1 VADQGDREARGRE
14 GREAQGRGRG
24 SDEDLFQDF
33 DEYFAPLEEG
43 DWSEEEQ
50 GPGRSAAEVGEAS
63 DAAPPGDA
71 GREPEET
78 EQMPEG
84 TEPPIVEPADFD
96 VDIPDPEEL
105 VADLPA
111 EPEPPEPP
119 PGAVTPPEEEGEPGP
134 EVIEAAFDRAE
145 AELGTEAPGEE
156 GAVVGGARDSG
167 DPEEGGEVTPGP
179 VVGGRAS
186 TGEDLSVEDLRAA
199 PPQYADLP
207 GPEDEA
213 ARVDEEPAAV
223 PPEGED
229 LGDVSL
235 EDLERLEEEEP
246 VLAEEATFESLE
258 GLPAAPELETELEE
272 LEAPG
277 AVEPPE
283 EEAVEAAA
291 EHFAE
296 GVRSHPE
303 DVERELLADLEAP
316 SDESVTIDAAGVG
329 TPLEEGGPTWE
340 EGPATTIREEE
351 EAAAAPPGVPPGRNL
366 VAAFV
371 TGVALAV
378 AVIVLLAIGR
388 GAFAV
393 FASIVILLGQGEFY
407 AVLHAR
413 GYQPATLLGL
423 VAGAFTLAGAYLFG
437 EIAIPFGVF
446 LATALTVPWYMAA
459 QPKAREGTVMNA
471 GVTLLGV
478 VYVPVLA
485 AFALLP
491 LRFEDSGTNVFLT
504 VVGLTILYDICAYAI
519 GSLWGNRPLAPTVSP
534 QKSWEGAIGATLVL
548 LLVALAIVPT
558 IDPFTPAMAIGLAL
572 VIAVAA
578 PLGDLVE
585 SAIKRDLG
593 VKDMSTLLPGHG
605 GILDRI
611 DAILFAA
618 PAAYYFLRL
627 AF

>member
-1 VADQGDREARGRE
+1 VADDRGR
-14 GREAQGRGRG
+14 R

-33 DEYFAPLEEG
+33 DQYFAPLEEG
-43 DWSEEEQ
+43 EWPEEERQ
-50 GPGRSAAEVGEAS
+50 DRAPGETAPEGAAPEESGEPEAEEPGQEAEV
-63 DAAPPGDA
+63 
-71 GREPEET
+71 PE
-78 EQMPEG
+78 
-84 TEPPIVEPADFD
+84 VEPSDFD
-96 VDIPDPEEL
+96 LDIPDPDEL
-105 VADLPA
+105 VAELPA
-111 EPEPPEPP
+111 EPEAPEPP
-119 PGAVTPPEEEGEPGP
+119 PGAVVPPEAAEEEGL
-134 EVIEAAFDRAE
+134 EAAFDRAE
-145 AELGTEAPGEE
+145 AELEGGGTEPPTAEEAWVAEEASAPSEAE
-156 GAVVGGARDSG
+156 APSA
-167 DPEEGGEVTPGP
+167 
-179 VVGGRAS
+179 
-186 TGEDLSVEDLRAA
+186 EDLSVDDLRTP

-207 GPEDEA
+207 RPEEEA
-213 ARVDEEPAAV
+213 VAESPVEPAVTEEP
-223 PPEGED
+223 GE
-229 LGDVSL
+229 LSL
-235 EDLERLEEEEP
+235 EDLEQLDEEEP

-258 GLPAAPELETELEE
+258 GLPAAEEFEEPEVT
-272 LEAPG
+272 
-277 AVEPPE
+277 EPPA

-316 SDESVTIDAAGVG
+316 SDETVRIDAAGAAI
-329 TPLEEGGPTWE
+329 PAPEDAEGGPTWE
-340 EGPATTIREEE
+340 EGPATAIEEE
-351 EAAAAPPGVPPGRNL
+351 EPAAEAAAPTPAGRNM

-388 GAFAV
+388 GPFAV

-423 VAGAFTLAGAYLFG
+423 VAGVFTLAGAYLKG
-437 EIAIPFGVF
+437 EVAIPFGLF
-446 LATALTVPWYMAA
+446 LAATLTVLWYMAA
-459 QPKAREGTVMNA
+459 QPKARQGTVMNA

-478 VYVPVLA
+478 VYVPFLA
-485 AFALLP
+485 SFALL
-491 LRFEDSGTNVFLT
+491 LLNLGDQGTDIFLT
-504 VVGLTILYDICAYAI
+504 VIGLTILYDICAYAI
-519 GSLWGNRPLAPTVSP
+519 GTLWGNRPLAPTVSP

-558 IDPFTPAMAIGLAL
+558 IDPFDPAKAIGLAL
-572 VIAVAA
+572 IISIAA

-627 AF
+627 AFS

>member
-1 VADQGDREARGRE
+1 VADQRD
-14 GREAQGRGRG
+14 REAQGRGRG

-43 DWSEEEQ
+43 EWPEEGTPEQ
-50 GPGRSAAEVGEAS
+50 ASGEVPPEEAEPAEGVPGE
-63 DAAPPGDA
+63 AAPPAAGEA
-71 GREPEET
+71 GREEEGPE
-78 EQMPEG
+78 
-84 TEPPIVEPADFD
+84 VEPSDFD
-96 VDIPDPEEL
+96 LDIPEPDEL

-119 PGAVTPPEEEGEPGP
+119 PGAVVAPDAQEGEGL
-134 EVIEAAFDRAE
+134 EAAFDRAE
-145 AELGTEAPGEE
+145 AELE
-156 GAVVGGARDSG
+156 GGA
-167 DPEEGGEVTPGP
+167 PEPPTAEEAWVEEVAEEPPAGP
-179 VVGGRAS
+179 EVPSA
-186 TGEDLSVEDLRAA
+186 EDLSVDDLRTA

-207 GPEDEA
+207 RPEDEGA
-213 ARVDEEPAAV
+213 PVAGEPGTPGTEEP
-223 PPEGED
+223 GE
-229 LGDVSL
+229 VSL
-235 EDLERLEEEEP
+235 EDLEQLEEEEP

-258 GLPAAPELETELEE
+258 GLPAAEEFEEPE
-272 LEAPG
+272 A
-277 AVEPPE
+277 AQPPA

-316 SDESVTIDAAGVG
+316 SDERVRIDAAGAAV
-329 TPLEEGGPTWE
+329 PAPEEAEGGPTWE
-340 EGPATTIREEE
+340 EGPATAIEEE
-351 EAAAAPPGVPPGRNL
+351 ESAAAEAAVPTPAGRNM
-366 VAAFV
+366 VAAFA
-371 TGVALAV
+371 TGIALAV
-378 AVIVLLAIGR
+378 AVIVLLAIGQ
-388 GAFAV
+388 GPFAI

-423 VAGAFTLAGAYLFG
+423 VAGAFTLAGAYLKG
-437 EIAIPFGVF
+437 EVAIPFGLF
-446 LATALTVPWYMAA
+446 LAAALTVLWYMAA
-459 QPKAREGTVMNA
+459 QPKARQGTVMNA

-478 VYVPVLA
+478 VYVPFLA
-485 AFALLP
+485 SFALL
-491 LRFEDSGTNVFLT
+491 LLNVGEQGTNMFLT
-504 VVGLTILYDICAYAI
+504 VIGLTILYDICAYAI

-558 IDPFTPAMAIGLAL
+558 IDPFNPAKAIGLAL
-572 VIAVAA
+572 VIAIAA

-627 AF
+627 AFS

>member
-1 VADQGDREARGRE
+1 VSDDRGR
-14 GREAQGRGRG
+14 
-24 SDEDLFQDF
+24 DEDLFQDF
-33 DEYFAPLEEG
+33 DEYFTPLEEG
-43 DWSEEEQ
+43 E
-50 GPGRSAAEVGEAS
+50 
-63 DAAPPGDA
+63 
-71 GREPEET
+71 EPEEGA
-78 EQMPEG
+78 PEG
-84 TEPPIVEPADFD
+84 EGGPGEGAALEAEPRPDEGEGAAVEPSDFD
-96 VDIPDPEEL
+96 LDIPDPDEL

-119 PGAVTPPEEEGEPGP
+119 PGAVTVPEPTETEGLD
-134 EVIEAAFDRAE
+134 AAFDEVE
-145 AELGTEAPGEE
+145 AELAGGTEEAAGVEVEE
-156 GAVVGGARDSG
+156 GAEEEEAEGA
-167 DPEEGGEVTPGP
+167 
-179 VVGGRAS
+179 
-186 TGEDLSVEDLRAA
+186 LSVNDLRAP

-207 GPEDEA
+207 RPEDQVEEPSEEEEA
-213 ARVDEEPAAV
+213 APEAA
-223 PPEGED
+223 E
-229 LGDVSL
+229 VSL
-235 EDLERLEEEEP
+235 EDLEQLEAEEP

-258 GLPAAPELETELEE
+258 GLPPATDFEE
-272 LEAPG
+272 PGEAQ
-277 AVEPPE
+277 PPA

-303 DVERELLADLEAP
+303 EVERELLADLGAAP
-316 SDESVTIDAAGVG
+316 DETVRIDAAGAAVAA
-329 TPLEEGGPTWE
+329 PEDEEAAPTWE
-340 EGPATTIREEE
+340 EGPATAIEEE
-351 EAAAAPPGVPPGRNL
+351 EEPAPTETGGPPPAGRNM

-371 TGVALAV
+371 TGIALAV
-378 AVIVLLAIGR
+378 AVIVLLAIGQ
-388 GAFAV
+388 GPFAV
-393 FASIVILLGQGEFY
+393 FAGLVILLGQGEFY

-423 VAGAFTLAGAYLFG
+423 VAGAFILAGAYLRG
-437 EIAIPFGVF
+437 EVAMPFGLF
-446 LATALTVPWYMAA
+446 LAAALTVLWYMAA
-459 QPKAREGTVMNA
+459 QPKARKGTVMNA

-478 VYVPVLA
+478 VYVPFLA
-485 AFALLP
+485 SFALLM
-491 LRFEDSGTNVFLT
+491 LTLGELGTNVFLT

-558 IDPFTPAMAIGLAL
+558 IDPFDPAKAIGLAL
-572 VIAVAA
+572 VIAIAA

-627 AF
+627 AFS

>member
-1 VADQGDREARGRE
+1 VADQRD
-14 GREAQGRGRG
+14 RGRG

-43 DWSEEEQ
+43 EWPEEDTPDQASGQVPPGEVPPEEAEEAAPGETAEAGAGETGPEAQ
-50 GPGRSAAEVGEAS
+50 GPE
-63 DAAPPGDA
+63 
-71 GREPEET
+71 
-78 EQMPEG
+78 
-84 TEPPIVEPADFD
+84 VEPSDFD
-96 VDIPDPEEL
+96 LDIPEPDEL

-119 PGAVTPPEEEGEPGP
+119 PGAVVAPDAQEGEGL
-134 EVIEAAFDRAE
+134 EAAFDRAE
-145 AELGTEAPGEE
+145 AELE
-156 GAVVGGARDSG
+156 GGA
-167 DPEEGGEVTPGP
+167 PEPPTAEEALVEEVAEEPPGP
-179 VVGGRAS
+179 
-186 TGEDLSVEDLRAA
+186 TGPEVPSVEDLSVDDLRTA

-207 GPEDEA
+207 RPEEEA
-213 ARVDEEPAAV
+213 PVAGEPGTPGAEEP
-223 PPEGED
+223 GE
-229 LGDVSL
+229 VSL
-235 EDLERLEEEEP
+235 EDLEKLEEEEP

-258 GLPAAPELETELEE
+258 GLPAAEEFEEPEVT
-272 LEAPG
+272 
-277 AVEPPE
+277 EPPA

-316 SDESVTIDAAGVG
+316 SDETVRIDAAGAAV
-329 TPLEEGGPTWE
+329 PAPEEAEGGPTWE
-340 EGPATTIREEE
+340 EGPATAIEEE
-351 EAAAAPPGVPPGRNL
+351 EPAVAEAAVPTPAGRNM
-366 VAAFV
+366 VAAFA
-371 TGVALAV
+371 TGIALAV

-388 GAFAV
+388 GPFAV

-423 VAGAFTLAGAYLFG
+423 VAGAFTLAGAYLRG
-437 EIAIPFGVF
+437 EVAVPFGLF
-446 LATALTVPWYMAA
+446 LAAALTVLWYMAA
-459 QPKAREGTVMNA
+459 QPKARQGTVMNA

-478 VYVPVLA
+478 VYVPFLA
-485 AFALLP
+485 SFALL
-491 LRFEDSGTNVFLT
+491 LLNVGELGTNVFLT

-558 IDPFTPAMAIGLAL
+558 IDPFNPAKAIGLAL
-572 VIAVAA
+572 VIAIAA

-627 AF
+627 AFS

>member
-1 VADQGDREARGRE
+1 VADDREARGR
-14 GREAQGRGRG
+14 GR

-43 DWSEEEQ
+43 EWPEGQETA
-50 GPGRSAAEVGEAS
+50 GRSAAEPDEES
-63 DAAPPGDA
+63 DAAPPSDS
-71 GREPEET
+71 GREPEEA
-78 EQMPEG
+78 EEA
-84 TEPPIVEPADFD
+84 VEPADFD
-96 VDIPDPEEL
+96 LDIPEPEEL

-119 PGAVTPPEEEGEPGP
+119 PGAVTPPVSEAEPGP
-134 EVIEAAFDRAE
+134 EGLEAAFDRAE
-145 AELGTEAPGEE
+145 AELGTETPTAEEAGAPADE
-156 GAVVGGARDSG
+156 APPAG
-167 DPEEGGEVTPGP
+167 D
-179 VVGGRAS
+179 
-186 TGEDLSVEDLRAA
+186 DLSVEDLRTA

-213 ARVDEEPAAV
+213 GPVAEPPAPAAPSEEDEE
-223 PPEGED
+223 
-229 LGDVSL
+229 VSL
-235 EDLERLEEEEP
+235 EDLEGLEGEEEP

-258 GLPAAPELETELEE
+258 GLPAAQDLEE
-272 LEAPG
+272 PEAL
-277 AVEPPE
+277 EPPE

-316 SDESVTIDAAGVG
+316 SDETVRIDAGGAPVG
-329 TPLEEGGPTWE
+329 APVPEGGPTWE
-340 EGPATTIREEE
+340 EGPETALHEEE
-351 EAAAAPPGVPPGRNL
+351 EEPATAPAAPPAGRNL

-388 GAFAV
+388 GPFAV

-407 AVLHAR
+407 AVLRAR

-437 EIAIPFGVF
+437 EIALPFGLF
-446 LATALTVPWYMAA
+446 LAAAFTVLWYMAA
-459 QPKAREGTVMNA
+459 PPKAREGTVMNA

-478 VYVPVLA
+478 VYVPFLA
-485 AFALLP
+485 GFALLP
-491 LRFEDSGTNVFLT
+491 LQLGEDGTNIFLT
-504 VVGLTILYDICAYAI
+504 VIGLTILYDICAYAI

-558 IDPFTPAMAIGLAL
+558 IEPFSPPMAIGLAL
-572 VIAVAA
+572 VISIAA

>member
-1 VADQGDREARGRE
+1 VADDREAP
-14 GREAQGRGRG
+14 GREAPGRGRG
-24 SDEDLFQDF
+24 SDEDLFQEF

-43 DWSEEEQ
+43 EWPEEEG
-50 GPGRSAAEVGEAS
+50 GPEAS
-63 DAAPPGDA
+63 A
-71 GREPEET
+71 GEGAEEET
-78 EQMPEG
+78 PAELPEQPAEG
-84 TEPPIVEPADFD
+84 EEPAVEPADFD
-96 VDIPDPEEL
+96 LDIPEPEEL

-111 EPEPPEPP
+111 EPAPPEPP
-119 PGAVTPPEEEGEPGP
+119 PGAMTPPAAEAEPGP
-134 EVIEAAFDRAE
+134 EGLEAAFDRAE
-145 AELGTEAPGEE
+145 AELGTEPPTEEEAWIAEAAEEPGEPE
-156 GAVVGGARDSG
+156 GEPAGAAPS
-167 DPEEGGEVTPGP
+167 
-179 VVGGRAS
+179 
-186 TGEDLSVEDLRAA
+186 GEDLSVEDLRAA

-207 GPEDEA
+207 GPDDEA
-213 ARVDEEPAAV
+213 APSGAPAAALG
-223 PPEGED
+223 PPESDE
-229 LGDVSL
+229 VSL

-258 GLPAAPELETELEE
+258 GLPAGPELE
-272 LEAPG
+272 EAE

-316 SDESVTIDAAGVG
+316 SDETVRIDAAGAAVG
-329 TPLEEGGPTWE
+329 APEAEPEGGPTWE
-340 EGPATTIREEE
+340 EGPATSIEEE
-351 EAAAAPPGVPPGRNL
+351 EPAAVTGPPPGRNL

-388 GAFAV
+388 GPFAV

-437 EIAIPFGVF
+437 EIALPFGLF
-446 LATALTVPWYMAA
+446 LAAAFTVPWYMAA
-459 QPKAREGTVMNA
+459 QPKTREGTVMNA

-478 VYVPVLA
+478 VYVPFLA
-485 AFALLP
+485 GFALLP
-491 LRFEDSGTNVFLT
+491 LRFGDDGTNIFLT
-504 VVGLTILYDICAYAI
+504 VIGLTILYDICAYAI

-558 IDPFTPAMAIGLAL
+558 IDPFDPAMAIGLAL
-572 VIAVAA
+572 VISIAA

-585 SAIKRDLG
+585 SAIKRDVG

-627 AF
+627 AFS

>member
-1 VADQGDREARGRE
+1 MADQRDRE
-14 GREAQGRGRG
+14 GREREARDREGREREGR

-43 DWSEEEQ
+43 EWEEGQ
-50 GPGRSAAEVGEAS
+50 APGRTTAEAGEAS

-71 GREPEET
+71 GREPEE
-78 EQMPEG
+78 EVEPQG
-84 TEPPIVEPADFD
+84 TEESLVEPADFD

-111 EPEPPEPP
+111 GPEPPEPP

-134 EVIEAAFDRAE
+134 EGLEAAFDRAE
-145 AELGTEAPGEE
+145 AELGTEAAEE
-156 GAVVGGARDSG
+156 GAVAGGARDSG
-167 DPEEGGEVTPGP
+167 DPEEGGEVTP
-179 VVGGRAS
+179 VVGGRPPA
-186 TGEDLSVEDLRAA
+186 EDLSVDDLRAA

-213 ARVDEEPAAV
+213 APVAGEPAA

-258 GLPAAPELETELEE
+258 GLPAAPELEEELEE
-272 LEAPG
+272 PG

-296 GVRSHPE
+296 GVRSHPD

-329 TPLEEGGPTWE
+329 APVEEEGGPTWE

-351 EAAAAPPGVPPGRNL
+351 AAAPSAAPAGRNL

-446 LATALTVPWYMAA
+446 LAAALTVPWYMAA

-478 VYVPVLA
+478 VYVPALA

-491 LRFEDSGTNVFLT
+491 LRFGESGTNIFLT
-504 VVGLTILYDICAYAI
+504 VIGLTILYDICAYAI
-519 GSLWGNRPLAPTVSP
+519 GSLWGNRPLAPTISP

-558 IDPFTPAMAIGLAL
+558 IDPFTPPMAIGLAL
-572 VIAVAA
+572 VIAIAA

-618 PAAYYFLRL
+618 PAAFYFLRL